1 MCPFFATITISLC
14 KKIHFYHTLSRA
26 EKKVSWFKISILW
39 YYNSTPSEHSL
50 VAGHLTTVRTEG
62 VRSVVGS
69 GITKSQDCGLGFF
82 NALYLS
88 TDKIER

>member
-1 MCPFFATITISLC
+1 M
-14 KKIHFYHTLSRA
+14 
-26 EKKVSWFKISILW
+26 W

-69 GITKSQDCGLGFF
+69 GITKSQDFGLGFF
-82 NALYLS
+82 TVLYLLIG
-88 TDKIER
+88 KIKK